1 VSSTDLHWSVSF
13 NFAAVAGW
21 NSYLTCT
28 SYVLKLVTY
37 QATLPAGSTP
47 DSCCIE
53 LTNPGSV
60 LRLTQLSTTWRQ
72 AAHFIP
78 IHPTWRVASRQST
91 ESPAGFYRC
100 TPWIGDSSPGRTA
113 RASTTQVSIMSRS
126 TQQQLPEASGTRQA
140 PAPAPAPP
148 PPQSTP
154 ARRPVPSAR
163 SSNTTHTS
171 PGTTLAASP
180 SGTSGSRTRRT
191 RHLGPRHLRR
201 ARAWQGASPPEN
213 HALLRPISRQ
223 TLELFRLQAMLHLY

>member
-1 VSSTDLHWSVSF
+1 
-13 NFAAVAGW
+13 
-21 NSYLTCT
+21 
-28 SYVLKLVTY
+28 VLKRVTY

-91 ESPAGFYRC
+91 EFPARFYRC

-180 SGTSGSRTRRT
+180 SGTSGSRKRAAPDTSDPDTSDAPAPGREPRRLRITRSCDQCRGKPSNGSGFKPCFT
-191 RHLGPRHLRR
+191 CTKHC
-201 ARAWQGASPPEN
+201 
-213 HALLRPISRQ
+213 ALPI
-223 TLELFRLQAMLHLY
+223 LLV